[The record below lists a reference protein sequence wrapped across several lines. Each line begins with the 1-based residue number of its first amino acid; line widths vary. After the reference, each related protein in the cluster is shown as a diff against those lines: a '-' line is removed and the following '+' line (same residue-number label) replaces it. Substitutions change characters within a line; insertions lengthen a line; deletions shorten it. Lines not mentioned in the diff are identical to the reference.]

1 LEVYDCSIAPRAIAV
16 LAEIPGEGA
25 FAELQRAF
33 EHDDPNVRRV
43 AMLALAK
50 RGDQSLG
57 AKLVA
62 RLSTETDRY
71 VVSAAIN
78 ALGTLRAHQAVS
90 LVEHLLMINEA
101 KFGDEHPVWGPSHSS
116 RGWAES
122 IHETLSQLEVDAEIQ
137 RRLDEALDSE
147 NPTVR
152 GNAAKEFGR
161 WFRETHLGVERKAN
175 WTTPERRERLLN
187 LALSDRSEDVRSL
200 AAQVVGALES
210 NVVQDRL
217 QQELGNPDQAI
228 RAAAAHALG
237 FIQQEGT
244 ALALAVGL
252 SDSAV
257 DVRLAA
263 AESLVRL
270 EAREMDGRVTETM
283 LPIVRSNRAPDI
295 RRRAGRVLSA
305 IPGGLAP
312 FYQPIQEELGYSGS
326 ERALELIEAALE
338 IIPEDVNLFWWR
350 GHALRSL
357 GRLDRAADN
366 YQRAFELEKRA
377 SVIPQAL
384 AQTFLELGDFPRAME
399 TARRGV
405 EIAPADAEAQSILA
419 WSSYKAGAIPEAVEA
434 ASKAVD
440 LDPVHGDAI
449 WIVLLGHVRQANL
462 EESRSAFQHAMRV
475 RQLLSPGL
483 DTPFVT
489 SFVKELEGINTD
501 SAEISRLMDDIKEA
515 LRSKD
520 ETGPN

>member
-1 LEVYDCSIAPRAIAV
+1 
-16 LAEIPGEGA
+16 
-25 FAELQRAF
+25 
-33 EHDDPNVRRV
+33 
-43 AMLALAK
+43 
-50 RGDQSLG
+50 
-57 AKLVA
+57 
-62 RLSTETDRY
+62 
-71 VVSAAIN
+71 
-78 ALGTLRAHQAVS
+78 
-90 LVEHLLMINEA
+90 
-101 KFGDEHPVWGPSHSS
+101 
-116 RGWAES
+116 
-122 IHETLSQLEVDAEIQ
+122 
-137 RRLDEALDSE
+137 
-147 NPTVR
+147 
-152 GNAAKEFGR
+152 
-161 WFRETHLGVERKAN
+161 
-175 WTTPERRERLLN
+175 
-187 LALSDRSEDVRSL
+187 
-200 AAQVVGALES
+200 
-210 NVVQDRL
+210 
-217 QQELGNPDQAI
+217 
-228 RAAAAHALG
+228 
-237 FIQQEGT
+237 
-244 ALALAVGL
+244 
-252 SDSAV
+252 
-257 DVRLAA
+257 
-263 AESLVRL
+263 
-270 EAREMDGRVTETM
+270 
-283 LPIVRSNRAPDI
+283 
-295 RRRAGRVLSA
+295 VLSA

-483 DTPFVT
+483 DTSFVT
-489 SFVKELEGINTD
+489 SFVKELEDIEVD
-501 SAEISRLMDDIKEA
+501 DAEGTRLVDDIKEA